1 MEENQT
7 RNYVFPI
14 QARGSILFYVKGAR
28 VHGCALVVNDT
39 IVDTTEPEI
48 TDPAEEVQLK
58 FLNGERFHAGLL
70 EGCEIKLYVNAD
82 AVGVPQ
88 LCMRIIDTEVGS
100 DAGVASDTYEQ
111 KVTIE
116 TTNGPAE
123 VVLVY
128 ERGKGCHFRR

>member
-39 IVDTTEPEI
+39 IVDTTEPKYET

-88 LCMRIIDTEVGS
+88 LCMRIIDTEIN
-100 DAGVASDTYEQ
+100 SDTYEQ

>member
-39 IVDTTEPEI
+39 IVDTAEPKYE
-48 TDPAEEVQLK
+48 TNDPAEEVHLK

-70 EGCEIKLYVNAD
+70 EGCDIKLYVNAD

-88 LCMRIIDTEVGS
+88 LGMRIIDTEINAV
-100 DAGVASDTYEQ
+100 AGDTYEQ

-123 VVLVY
+123 IVLVY

>member
-39 IVDTTEPEI
+39 IVDTAEPE
-48 TDPAEEVQLK
+48 TSDPAEEVQLK

-100 DAGVASDTYEQ
+100 DAGDTYEQ

-116 TTNGPAE
+116 TTNGPAD

>member
-39 IVDTTEPEI
+39 IVDTAEPKYET

-58 FLNGERFHAGLL
+58 FLNSERFHAGLL

-88 LCMRIIDTEVGS
+88 LCMRIIDTEIN
-100 DAGVASDTYEQ
+100 SDTYEQ